1 MPTIRNQAIELQVS
15 DDASDVSV
23 VNRATGVR
31 WCLDDGTCMADGSGR
46 DGVPFGQNAKR
57 FGGNAVDESAKSATP
72 FRTGQVSAQGDNV
85 LVVTR
90 RGPAGALV
98 LRYELTGDA
107 LRITA
112 LAGRSTVTTCALPGA
127 FRPEEVAAPAVA
139 VAKNQGIWHRGTGE
153 PFCLH
158 LRRGGHTGWSMP
170 FFAVAG
176 QKDALLTIVED
187 EHDSRIWL
195 EKSKAGEMRVG
206 SIQDPSRGALRYNRS
221 VMLKFAER
229 NVTSICLA
237 YRRYVQDACRLVTW
251 EQKIEQRPNLER
263 LFGALMCFVGYCQDD
278 QLDYA
283 GAFRTLKKMGFDRAF
298 VYPLSIG
305 NVVEDYLMGGR
316 RPIDIRR
323 HLGLLDELGYL
334 AASWMWVEDVP
345 EAAEN
350 LMLTPDGQPRLGW
363 QIDDVKWYR
372 SCPVRQVVL
381 ANAIQDERMRGHTAQ
396 HFDVTASREGLEC
409 GHPDHPLDRRDDA
422 AWRCK
427 VMETATRRGCVVSSE
442 GFWGYATGSYDIGSV
457 KIPQPVHPDW
467 YTVPMTSLVYHDSCV
482 HDWWEVDNYNN
493 PHHRNQGER
502 DKMDF
507 PLSGGGW
514 QGLQAAQD
522 ALMGAPPNVMP
533 LGAQYAFVGGRMPE
547 TELYRYRLDDAEVVE
562 ALRHALPVA
571 RLHGRVGRLAC
582 VGHEVLAEDG
592 SVQATSFADGTRVM
606 ANYSSEPRE
615 VEGVGLLAPV
625 SWQMAE

>member
-1 MPTIRNQAIELQVS
+1 MPTIRNQAIELQAS

-31 WCLDDGTCMADGSGR
+31 WRLDEVTSLADGSGR
-46 DGVPFGQNAKR
+46 DGVPFGHNITR
-57 FGGNAVDESAKSATP
+57 FGGNAVDESAKPATP
-72 FRTGQVSAQGDNV
+72 FRAGQVRQHGDNA

-90 RGPAGALV
+90 SGPAGTLA

-107 LRITA
+107 LRITS
-112 LAGRSTVTTCALPGA
+112 LAGRCTVTSCALPGA
-127 FRPEEVAAPAVA
+127 FRPEGVAAPGVA
-139 VAKNQGIWHRGTGE
+139 FAKNQGIWHRGTGE

-158 LRRGGHTGWSMP
+158 LRRSGHSGWSMP

-176 QKDALLTIVED
+176 RKDALLTIVED

-195 EKSKAGEMRVG
+195 EKTEGGQMRVG

-221 VMLKFAER
+221 VMLRFVEPNA
-229 NVTSICLA
+229 TSICQA
-237 YRRYVQDACRLVTW
+237 YRRYVQDAGRLVTW

-278 QLDYA
+278 KLDYA
-283 GAFRTLKKMGFDRAF
+283 GAFRTLKRMGFERAF

-305 NVVEDYLMGGR
+305 NRVEDYLMGGR

-323 HLGLLDELGYL
+323 YLGLLDELGYL

-345 EAAEN
+345 EAVEN

-372 SCPVRQVVL
+372 SCPVRQVAL
-381 ANAIQDERMRGHTAQ
+381 ANAIQDERMQGHTAH
-396 HFDVTASREGLEC
+396 HFDVTASRDGLEC

-422 AWRCK
+422 VWRCK

-457 KIPQPVHPDW
+457 KIPQPVHQDW

-502 DKMDF
+502 DRVHL
-507 PLSGGGW
+507 PLCGGGW
-514 QGLQAAQD
+514 QALQAAQD

-582 VGHEVLAEDG
+582 VGHEVLAQDG
-592 SVQATSFADGTRVM
+592 SVQATSFADGTRVVV
-606 ANYSSEPRE
+606 NYSSKPRE
-615 VEGVGLLAPV
+615 VDGVGLLAPV
-625 SWQMAE
+625 SWQAAE